1 MMAGGVEFNHYFVE
15 KKLPMPEL
23 ARFICFTFILIMSIS
38 LMNLLVSKYRVKCC
52 LLSLGLYLVLI
63 NRAGGLYGKILT
75 EVLSTDLTQ

>member
-1 MMAGGVEFNHYFVE
+1 
-15 KKLPMPEL
+15 
-23 ARFICFTFILIMSIS
+23 
-38 LMNLLVSKYRVKCC
+38 MNLLVSKYRVKCC